1 MMKVLSRLKNL
12 NLFKIHDENED
23 DTPLTWIRV
32 NLSSELYK
40 RFRKFVSSTS
50 NDLETNETGL
60 RKHLIKYLP
69 QKVSLDTTRKR
80 FKPNSNVPLVAILSL
95 LKLRREK
102 LRETKKEQ
110 LSIINDLVQNMNL
123 FCSSRGS
130 RKVRL
135 PSNISPDLLYFIG
148 VISGDGSLPRAHK
161 GPDRWEYPI
170 EIEKAN
176 RAFLEEVY
184 IPLMKKLFNLSIS
197 LKSRKRANRQRTWT
211 CKIGSKP
218 LYRYLTRI
226 CGLPEGKKGARLRIP
241 KVVKM
246 LKPKERI
253 PYLTGLVD
261 TDFGSL
267 GRGMGITT
275 ASPVLA
281 DDLEYLLSSLDISVW
296 RANYKKEEFKQVVAQ
311 GKSCEHLKRLI
322 MNVYPFKN
330 PKRQK
335 LFQSTRG

>member
-1 MMKVLSRLKNL
+1 MIEELSCLENL
-12 NLFKIHDENED
+12 NLFKIHDETED
-23 DTPLTWIRV
+23 NTPLTWIRA
-32 NLSSELYK
+32 NLSSKLYK

-60 RKHLIKYLP
+60 RKYMIKHLP
-69 QKVSLDTTRKR
+69 VKVSLDATRKW
-80 FKPNSNVPLVAILSL
+80 FKSNGNIPLAAILSL

-102 LRETKKEQ
+102 LGETKREQ
-110 LSIINDLVQNMNL
+110 LSIINGLVQNMNL

-135 PSNISPDLLYFIG
+135 PSNTSPDLLYFIG

-176 RAFLEEVY
+176 RVFLEEVY
-184 IPLMKKLFNLSIS
+184 IPLTKKLFNLSLS

-211 CKIGSKP
+211 CKVGSKP

-226 CGLPEGKKGARLRIP
+226 CGLPEGKKGTRLRIP
-241 KVVKM
+241 KIVKM

-275 ASPVLA
+275 ASLALA

-296 RANYKKEEFKQVVAQ
+296 RANYKKGEFKLYQVV
-311 GKSCEHLKRLI
+311 
-322 MNVYPFKN
+322 V
-330 PKRQK
+330 
-335 LFQSTRG
+335 